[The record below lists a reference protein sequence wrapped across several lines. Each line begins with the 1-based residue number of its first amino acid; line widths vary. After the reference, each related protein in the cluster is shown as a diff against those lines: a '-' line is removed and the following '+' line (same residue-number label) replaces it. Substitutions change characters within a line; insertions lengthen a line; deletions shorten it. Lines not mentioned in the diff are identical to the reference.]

1 MCRCTEAPKASKS
14 SIKDMKTHFS
24 ELVVLSEAVGAL
36 KSAALASRSSDFDSE
51 TRKYVLRI
59 NNYFRIFVL
68 CYTRLRLMISVI
80 KCVLCVCMCKG
91 RRHSNPCHMFRRTER
106 ARVNPRGRGTAENVS
121 DTSWVSGYSSNR
133 FEESNEGKMQ
143 KGWTWMKQR
152 KACRTNKREREARCS
167 LPSMSYSPHQCP
179 LLHRPCG
186 FCSVCDS
193 TWACSMR
200 SCSKEWVSWV
210 GSLASLDCCQ
220 QPVVTG
226 LLKRTNDCMS
236 NVYNTVLKSAQ
247 LKSMSMNC
255 HEGGEIQWNAY

>member
-106 ARVNPRGRGTAENVS
+106 GRVNPRGRGTAENVS
-121 DTSWVSGYSSNR
+121 DTSWVSGCSSNR

-152 KACRTNKREREARCS
+152 KACRTNKRERSKMFIAVDVIFT
-167 LPSMSYSPHQCP
+167 SPMPIVAPPLWLLQCIWFYMGMQ
-179 LLHRPCG
+179 H
-186 FCSVCDS
+186 
-193 TWACSMR
+193 
-200 SCSKEWVSWV
+200 
-210 GSLASLDCCQ
+210 
-220 QPVVTG
+220 
-226 LLKRTNDCMS
+226 
-236 NVYNTVLKSAQ
+236 AQ
-247 LKSMSMNC
+247 L
-255 HEGGEIQWNAY
+255 